1 MYQTYFDELKEK
13 GYTII
18 PNVLIKDELKKTKVF
33 ARNVVNNFISPKVAH
48 KQKAGV
54 PFSTRNLRS
63 YENKLQIE
71 DTLRNSEIFD
81 YFPFKKNVKNIILDP
96 KYGFK
101 KFLWTFYCLSRTTD
115 NLKKIRDS

>member
-1 MYQTYFDELKEK
+1 M
-13 GYTII
+13 
-18 PNVLIKDELKKTKVF
+18 
-33 ARNVVNNFISPKVAH
+33 AH
-48 KQKAGV
+48 KQKAGL
-54 PFSTRNLRS
+54 PFSTTNLRS